1 MVDKGEFEM
10 TPKAYLTIDR
20 CRIKTTRID
29 NRTAKLKLNE
39 LGLYKQYIRA
49 LRANKRGYTND

>member
-1 MVDKGEFEM
+1 M

-20 CRIKTTRID
+20 CRVKTARID

-49 LRANKRGYTND
+49 VRANKRGYNND

>member
-1 MVDKGEFEM
+1 M

-20 CRIKTTRID
+20 CRVKTARID

-49 LRANKRGYTND
+49 VRANKRGYTND